1 MALCHFLLL
10 KLLDETN
17 YLTNFLIELR
27 QKIPYE
33 RGIKIISPRRASPPN
48 RASSPPYEQPVR
60 EGIQKIMGEKKWKDC
75 EDSIFLTSHEH

>member
-1 MALCHFLLL
+1 MMALCHFLLL

-33 RGIKIISPRRASPPN
+33 RGIKIISPRRASPPK
-48 RASSPPYEQPVR
+48 RASSPSYEQPVR
-60 EGIQKIMGEKKWKDC
+60 EGIRKIMGEAKVKG
-75 EDSIFLTSHEH
+75 L

>member
-1 MALCHFLLL
+1 MTLCHFLLL

-48 RASSPPYEQPVR
+48 LASSPPYEQPLVWIIILLCD
-60 EGIQKIMGEKKWKDC
+60 EKI
-75 EDSIFLTSHEH
+75 S